1 MSFMPQLA
9 LYDTAG
15 QKVGE
20 VEADAEVF
28 GAALNRDLMHQAVMV
43 VDGQRKQKSGRAKS
57 RGEVSLTGAKMYRQ
71 KGLGR
76 ARHGARSAPTFV
88 GGGAAHPPQGNRRV
102 LVMPKK
108 ARHRALNC
116 ALSALAR
123 RGKVLVVEKLAFE
136 TPRTKAMVELLATM
150 HVQGHV
156 LLMASRDE
164 ATSESN
170 YKSARNIPGLV
181 LRESPHMNTRDALWA
196 DYIVFTQSGLEAL
209 TGGGMA
215 DA

>member
-1 MSFMPQLA
+1 MPQLA

-15 QKVGE
+15 QKVGQ
-20 VEADAEVF
+20 VEADGDVF
-28 GAALNRDLMHQAVMV
+28 GAPLNRDLVHQAVMV
-43 VDGQRKQKSGRAKS
+43 VDGSRKQKCGRAQS
-57 RGEVSLTGAKMYRQ
+57 RSDVSLTGAKMYRQ

-76 ARHGARSAPTFV
+76 ARHGARSAPIFV
-88 GGGAAHPPQGNRRV
+88 GGGNAFPPQGNRRV

-108 ARHRALNC
+108 ARQRALYS
-116 ALSALAR
+116 ALSAMAR
-123 RGKVLVVEKLAFE
+123 KGKVLVVEGFAFDA
-136 TPRTKAMVELLATM
+136 PKTKAMVALLQSM
-150 HVQGHV
+150 HVQGRV

-164 ATSESN
+164 AVNDNN

-181 LRESPHMNTRDALWA
+181 LRESPHFNTRDALWA

-209 TGGGMA
+209 TGGGTP